1 MGANGDAGDL
11 TISSPLDSCGARP
24 AVTLR
29 LICEPA
35 QAVCLFSPKA
45 PARIATRTLDHPKA
59 RRRPAGR

>member
-1 MGANGDAGDL
+1 MGATGDVGNL

-29 LICEPA
+29 LMCEPA

-45 PARIATRTLDHPKA
+45 RAPIATRTLDHPKA
-59 RRRPAGR
+59 CRPPAGR